1 MSVLSL
7 SIVLLVCLMIA
18 PGESG
23 KQPEGFVSTG
33 FMGTNSKGGVKLCDT
48 D

>member
-1 MSVLSL
+1 MSVLSI

-33 FMGTNSKGGVKLCDT
+33 FMGTKGGVKLCDT